1 MDRTHFATPNLNG
14 NNDDSIMVIGEDM
27 VVANN
32 KEIILKINE
41 EREGDI
47 LQKMIVALIQGI
59 GIKENTM
66 ESNQL
71 MISVMLTE
79 NIQEK

>member
-1 MDRTHFATPNLNG
+1 MDQTHFATPNLNG

-47 LQKMIVALIQGI
+47 L
-59 GIKENTM
+59 
-66 ESNQL
+66 
-71 MISVMLTE
+71 
-79 NIQEK
+79 